1 MAVLGSGQIRV
12 MVGSAG
18 LGRGVRSISVSGRS
32 ELHAV
37 LLTGALRVPSWRSPG
52 INDVTARSGL
62 SVRSVYTQGCLGQRF
77 AVPGL
82 SRQSW
87 WAGAH
92 CVLAMVPWCR
102 HLVGCSSSGACG
114 GRGRNLLLPRPDL
127 AVGRGLRLGGSR
139 PALVSIALG
148 CWPHRRGSAGVLA
161 GILVDSA
168 RASGVLASWW
178 EALLPGG
185 AITQS

>member
-1 MAVLGSGQIRV
+1 

-18 LGRGVRSISVSGRS
+18 LGRGVWSISVSGRS

-37 LLTGALRVPSWRSPG
+37 LLMGALWVPSWCSPG

-62 SVRSVYTQGCLGQRF
+62 SVQSMYTRVSRAAFCCAG
-77 AVPGL
+77 AVPTELVGRGSL
-82 SRQSW
+82 
-87 WAGAH
+87 
-92 CVLAMVPWCR
+92 CVLAVVPWCR
-102 HLVGCSSSGACG
+102 HLVGCSSSGARG
-114 GRGRNLLLPRPDL
+114 GRSRNLLLPRPDL
-127 AVGRGLRLGGSR
+127 AVGRGSRLGGSR
-139 PALVSIALG
+139 PSLVSIALG